1 MYYSCGGY
9 DNNLL
14 LICRTSG
21 LINLSLV
28 ANKFSSSSNRSSHT
42 TLETFLSASRQS
54 SESQSTP
61 TGSPQSSGKTL
72 FNSLPSDNTLTPSTL
87 TGSPRSIAKSGKT
100 VFNSLLSDNTLTP
113 STLTGSPRSIAK
125 SGKTLFNSLT
135 SDNTLTPSKRKSQCS
150 SFSIKHFFSQVAHP
164 DSVCTSPPSKK
175 LKIDTRSNVIA
186 NESMTRDED
195 CDLIQTQS
203 DQEVAESTDS
213 SHSNLLIKERQSPTP
228 ILSVP
233 GQNDAHHSSA
243 FYSRND
249 SSPVKLEHSTCLYD
263 GQSLSDATQYPES
276 VFQDTEASCTDTRND
291 ITDVDD
297 WKDFEYSLD
306 SMSPECLCVCEVC
319 SLKVPVWEWQEH
331 CDYHLALKLQEEC
344 QEEVGV
350 TAESSTMNK
359 ANKKKRKSASLDL
372 LDLFRKK

>member
-1 MYYSCGGY
+1 M
-9 DNNLL
+9 
-14 LICRTSG
+14 
-21 LINLSLV
+21 INLSLV

-42 TLETFLSASRQS
+42 TIETFLSASRQS
-54 SESQSTP
+54 SGSQSTP
-61 TGSPQSSGKTL
+61 TGSPQSKTKSSKTVFNSLPSDNTLIPSTPTGSPQSVTKSGKAV

-87 TGSPRSIAKSGKT
+87 TGSSQSVTKSGKA
-100 VFNSLLSDNTLTP
+100 VFNSLPSDNTLTP
-113 STLTGSPRSIAK
+113 L
-125 SGKTLFNSLT
+125 
-135 SDNTLTPSKRKSQCS
+135 KRKSQCS
-150 SFSIKHFFSQVAHP
+150 SLSIKHFFSQVAHP
-164 DSVCTSPPSKK
+164 DSVSTSPPSKK
-175 LKIDTRSNVIA
+175 LKIDSRSNIVTVA
-186 NESMTRDED
+186 NGPMTRDE
-195 CDLIQTQS
+195 DLIQTQS

-213 SHSNLLIKERQSPTP
+213 SHSNLLIKERRSPPP

-233 GQNDAHHSSA
+233 GQSDAHHSSA

-263 GQSLSDATQYPES
+263 GQSLPDATQYPES
-276 VFQDTEASCTDTRND
+276 VFQNTEASCTDKRND

-306 SMSPECLCVCEVC
+306 SISPECLCVCEVC